1 MCDVVSLNAIV
12 QLRRAQG
19 ARQCACPIGARRY
32 DDLRSVGVRG
42 FSLFNLAFLAGL
54 LIGVRVMVA
63 GVERDRGESGLVV
76 RTRWAMLA
84 GALTLTGFFGS
95 LLTRLAV
102 SRGVIALV
110 SVCAVTLGVFGSR
123 FLVRRA
129 VAMPV
134 SDHEFD
140 PRFALQGIPAVVVEE
155 IPAFGTGIVRLPARS
170 GSESLVAARSLDG
183 SMIARNVEV
192 GVERIDDGV
201 AFVEVWS
208 AIEAR
213 L

>member
-1 MCDVVSLNAIV
+1 VT
-12 QLRRAQG
+12 
-19 ARQCACPIGARRY
+19 
-32 DDLRSVGVRG
+32 
-42 FSLFNLAFLAGL
+42 LFNLMFIAGL
-54 LIGVRVMVA
+54 LMAVRVMVA
-63 GVERDRGESGLVV
+63 GVERERAGQGGALGAEV

-84 GALTLTGFFGS
+84 GALSLTGFLGS
-95 LLTRLAV
+95 MLSRNDV
-102 SRGVIALV
+102 SRGMIALACGCTV
-110 SVCAVTLGVFGSR
+110 ALGALGAR
-123 FLVRRA
+123 FLVQRA

-140 PRFALQGIPAVVVEE
+140 PRFAMQGVPAIVVEDIPA
-155 IPAFGTGIVRLPARS
+155 IGTGMVRLPSQA
-170 GSESLVAARSLDG
+170 GHVSLVAARSLDG
-183 SMIARNVEV
+183 TSIARHVEV

>member
-1 MCDVVSLNAIV
+1 MG
-12 QLRRAQG
+12 R
-19 ARQCACPIGARRY
+19 
-32 DDLRSVGVRG
+32 
-42 FSLFNLAFLAGL
+42 FSLFHLVFVAGL
-54 LIGVRVMVA
+54 LMSVRVMVA
-63 GVERDRGESGLVV
+63 GVERDRGEAGSVV

-84 GALTLTGFFGS
+84 GALTLTGFVGS
-95 LLTRLAV
+95 LLVQQQASGVVITLASIAAVLMGV
-102 SRGVIALV
+102 SSA
-110 SVCAVTLGVFGSR
+110 R

-129 VAMPV
+129 VAIPV

-140 PRFALQGIPAVVVEE
+140 PRFAMQGVPALVVAA
-155 IPAFGTGIVRLPARS
+155 IPAFGAGQIRLPAHNGAS
-170 GSESLVAARSLDG
+170 AVVAARSVDG
-183 SMIARNVEV
+183 THIGCDVEV